1 MPLGVGINTGGL
13 QALAKAE
20 EESLKLSK
28 PTRASSLPPASSR
41 GGPEGVGNKDP
52 HCVLALLFLFSSCYA
67 FVLNDHSY
75 LNPLEQQRR
84 H

>member
-1 MPLGVGINTGGL
+1 MPLGVGINTGRL

-28 PTRASSLPPASSR
+28 LTCAFSLPPASTR
-41 GGPEGVGNKDP
+41 GGPEWVGNMAS
-52 HCVLALLFLFSSCYA
+52 HGVLALLFLFSSCYA